1 MLNNRSLIV
10 SWLCEITLL
19 TFFYLFIFF
28 FSFLELFFSTFF
40 SLPFIYSSFYF
51 ADSSFFFFLS
61 LLHLLWYE
69 ESKLRRDQL
78 RWVRAREIRMIV
90 SKKREWERD
99 WLFCVSRVHFINL
112 IWTWHESFNI
122 FSPIF
127 ETPYKFFI
135 FEWFE
140 NFENQIKVKTNDWK
154 TLKT

>member
-1 MLNNRSLIV
+1 MWNYIV
-10 SWLCEITLL
+10 DFFLFIYIFFLFSRAF
-19 TFFYLFIFF
+19 FFYFF
-28 FSFLELFFSTFF
+28 FS
-40 SLPFIYSSFYF
+40 SFYLLLLLLRRLL
-51 ADSSFFFFLS
+51 FFFFLS